1 MQVMWNG
8 EALESFQP
16 ERGIRQG
23 DPISPYLFVVCLE
36 RLSQMIGTAVELGL
50 WKPIK
55 LRRVSPELSHLTFA
69 DDLILFA
76 EASLD
81 QVEVIST
88 CLNMFAKCSGQR
100 VNKEK
105 TRMFFSNNVHDT
117 VRQQISD
124 GFGFQRAAD
133 LGRYLGV
140 RVGQHGS

>member
-1 MQVMWNG
+1 
-8 EALESFQP
+8 
-16 ERGIRQG
+16 
-23 DPISPYLFVVCLE
+23 
-36 RLSQMIGTAVELGL
+36 MIGTAVELGL

-55 LRRVSPELSHLTFA
+55 LRRVSPKLSHLAFA

-88 CLNMFAKCSGQR
+88 CLDMFAKCSGQR

-105 TRMFFSNNVHDT
+105 TRMFFSSNVHDT

-140 RVGQHGS
+140 PVGQHGSRGSTYNYVLDRAKQRMSSWKCNQLSFAGRLTLTK